1 MLQLFTGSVVSLFA
15 TLVAFVSQMA
25 GRVPAS
31 PDTAAHYAGL
41 SPANIATAVGD
52 VLPAGVANTASGA
65 FDVIPTMAYSLSISL
80 NTSSMFDGAQLI
92 IDALGG
98 PYLYIAG
105 LALGASI
112 LGAIIAAVSRIRI

>member
-1 MLQLFTGSVVSLFA
+1 MLQLVTGSVVSLFA

-41 SPANIATAVGD
+41 DPANISRVVGD
-52 VLPAGVANTASGA
+52 AAQFMPGDIASVWNTWQ
-65 FDVIPTMAYSLSISL
+65 LSITL
-80 NTSSMFDGAQLI
+80 NTNSMFDGAQLI